1 MGTQSTWGLVFK
13 SSIKS
18 QSNSPIQLS
27 RIMQVFLVALLV
39 VAASAHPTLLK
50 HKLNN
55 APVLNLNHKNV
66 HLTQQVPVLDT
77 VDVVAP
83 QVYTTLNK
91 QIVPQMYTTINKE
104 VVPQMYTTL
113 NKQVVPQM
121 YTTLNKQVVPQVYTT
136 TLNNQ
141 VVPQTYT
148 TLNSQVI
155 PQTYTSLNNQ
165 GIPQVQVVPQVYS
178 QVQPIVTPIVQ
189 TPVFKTIHTQAELT
203 EGYVAANHGAVH
215 TAPMP
220 EGPSNDGFFA
230 SHHINLPIVKA

>member
-18 QSNSPIQLS
+18 QSNSPIKHS

-91 QIVPQMYTTINKE
+91 QVVPQVNTIVNKQIVPQMYTTINKE

-113 NKQVVPQM
+113 NKEVVPQM
-121 YTTLNKQVVPQVYTT
+121 YTTLNKQVVPQTYT

-141 VVPQTYT
+141 V
-148 TLNSQVI
+148 
-155 PQTYTSLNNQ
+155 
-165 GIPQVQVVPQVYS
+165 IPQVKVVPQVYS
-178 QVQPIVTPIVQ
+178 YVQPIVTPIVQ
-189 TPVFKTIHTQAELT
+189 TQAQLT

-230 SHHINLPIVKA
+230 SHHINLPNVKA

>member
-1 MGTQSTWGLVFK
+1 MGLVFK

-18 QSNSPIQLS
+18 QSNSPIKHS
-27 RIMQVFLVALLV
+27 RIVQVFLVALLV

-91 QIVPQMYTTINKE
+91 QVVPQMYTTFNKE

-113 NKQVVPQM
+113 NKQVI
-121 YTTLNKQVVPQVYTT
+121 
-136 TLNNQ
+136 
-141 VVPQTYT
+141 PQTYT

-155 PQTYTSLNNQ
+155 PQTYTTLNNQ
-165 GIPQVQVVPQVYS
+165 VIPQVQVVPQVYS
-178 QVQPIVTPIVQ
+178 QIQPIVTPIVQ
-189 TPVFKTIHTQAELT
+189 TPVFKTIQTQAELT

-230 SHHINLPIVKA
+230 SHHINLPNV

>member
-1 MGTQSTWGLVFK
+1 MG
-13 SSIKS
+13 S
-18 QSNSPIQLS
+18 QTNSPIKHS

-91 QIVPQMYTTINKE
+91 QVVPQMYTTINKE

-113 NKQVVPQM
+113 NKQVVPQV
-121 YTTLNKQVVPQVYTT
+121 YTTLNKQVVPQTYT

-141 VVPQTYT
+141 V
-148 TLNSQVI
+148 
-155 PQTYTSLNNQ
+155 
-165 GIPQVQVVPQVYS
+165 IPQVQVVPQVYS
-178 QVQPIVTPIVQ
+178 QVQTIVTPIVQ
-189 TPVFKTIHTQAELT
+189 TQAQLT

-230 SHHINLPIVKA
+230 SHHINLPNVKA

>member
-1 MGTQSTWGLVFK
+1 MGLVFK

-18 QSNSPIQLS
+18 QSNSPIKHS

-83 QVYTTLNK
+83 EVYTTLNKQVVPQVYTTLNK
-91 QIVPQMYTTINKE
+91 QIIPQVNTI
-104 VVPQMYTTL
+104 V

-141 VVPQTYT
+141 VIPQTYT
-148 TLNSQVI
+148 TLNNQVI
-155 PQTYTSLNNQ
+155 PQ
-165 GIPQVQVVPQVYS
+165 VRVVPQVYS

-189 TPVFKTIHTQAELT
+189 TQAQLT

-230 SHHINLPIVKA
+230 SHHINLPNVKA

>member
-1 MGTQSTWGLVFK
+1 MGLVFK

-18 QSNSPIQLS
+18 QSNSPIKHS

-91 QIVPQMYTTINKE
+91 QVVPQMYTTINKE
-104 VVPQMYTTL
+104 
-113 NKQVVPQM
+113 VVPQM

-155 PQTYTSLNNQ
+155 PQTYTTLNNQ
-165 GIPQVQVVPQVYS
+165 VIPQVQVVPQVYS

-189 TPVFKTIHTQAELT
+189 TPVFKTIQTQAELT

-230 SHHINLPIVKA
+230 SHHINLPNVKA

>member
-1 MGTQSTWGLVFK
+1 MGVFK

-18 QSNSPIQLS
+18 QSNSPIKHS

-91 QIVPQMYTTINKE
+91 HVVPQMYTTINKE

-113 NKQVVPQM
+113 NKQVG
-121 YTTLNKQVVPQVYTT
+121 PQV
-136 TLNNQ
+136 
-141 VVPQTYT
+141 YT
-148 TLNSQVI
+148 TLNSQV
-155 PQTYTSLNNQ
+155 
-165 GIPQVQVVPQVYS
+165 IPQVQVVPQVYS

-189 TPVFKTIHTQAELT
+189 TPVFKTIQTQAELT

-230 SHHINLPIVKA
+230 SHHINLPNVKA

>member
-1 MGTQSTWGLVFK
+1 MGLVFK

-18 QSNSPIQLS
+18 QSNSPIKHS

-91 QIVPQMYTTINKE
+91 QVVPQVNTIVNKQVVPQMYTTINKE

-113 NKQVVPQM
+113 NKQVVPQ
-121 YTTLNKQVVPQVYTT
+121 VYTT
-136 TLNNQ
+136 TLNQ
-141 VVPQTYT
+141 V
-148 TLNSQVI
+148 
-155 PQTYTSLNNQ
+155 
-165 GIPQVQVVPQVYS
+165 IPQVQVVPQVYS
-178 QVQPIVTPIVQ
+178 QVQPIVTPIIQ
-189 TPVFKTIHTQAELT
+189 TPVFKTIQTQAELT

-230 SHHINLPIVKA
+230 SHHINLPNVKA

>member
-1 MGTQSTWGLVFK
+1 MGLVFK

-18 QSNSPIQLS
+18 QSNSPIKHS
-27 RIMQVFLVALLV
+27 RIMQVFIVALLV

-91 QIVPQMYTTINKE
+91 Q
-104 VVPQMYTTL
+104 
-113 NKQVVPQM
+113 
-121 YTTLNKQVVPQVYTT
+121 
-136 TLNNQ
+136 

-148 TLNSQVI
+148 TLNSHVIPQTYTTLNNQVI
-155 PQTYTSLNNQ
+155 PQTYTTLNNQ
-165 GIPQVQVVPQVYS
+165 AIPQVQVVPQVYS

-189 TPVFKTIHTQAELT
+189 TPVFKTIQTQAELT

-230 SHHINLPIVKA
+230 SHHINLPNVKA

>member
-1 MGTQSTWGLVFK
+1 MGLVFK

-18 QSNSPIQLS
+18 QSNSPIKHS

-91 QIVPQMYTTINKE
+91 QVVPQVNTIVNKQVVPQMYTTINKE

-113 NKQVVPQM
+113 NKQVVPQ
-121 YTTLNKQVVPQVYTT
+121 V
-136 TLNNQ
+136 
-141 VVPQTYT
+141 YT

-155 PQTYTSLNNQ
+155 PQTYTTLNNQ
-165 GIPQVQVVPQVYS
+165 VIPQVQVVPQVYS

-189 TPVFKTIHTQAELT
+189 TPVFKTIQ
-203 EGYVAANHGAVH
+203 
-215 TAPMP
+215 
-220 EGPSNDGFFA
+220 
-230 SHHINLPIVKA
+230 

>member
-1 MGTQSTWGLVFK
+1 MGLVFK

-18 QSNSPIQLS
+18 QSNSPIKHS

-91 QIVPQMYTTINKE
+91 Q
-104 VVPQMYTTL
+104 VVPQVNAIV

-121 YTTLNKQVVPQVYTT
+121 YTTLNNQVIPQIYT

-141 VVPQTYT
+141 V
-148 TLNSQVI
+148 I
-155 PQTYTSLNNQ
+155 PH
-165 GIPQVQVVPQVYS
+165 VQVVPQVYS
-178 QVQPIVTPIVQ
+178 HVQPIVTPIVQ
-189 TPVFKTIHTQAELT
+189 TQAQLT

-230 SHHINLPIVKA
+230 SHHINLPNVKA

>member
-1 MGTQSTWGLVFK
+1 MGVFK

-18 QSNSPIQLS
+18 QSNSPIKHS

-91 QIVPQMYTTINKE
+91 Q

-113 NKQVVPQM
+113 NK
-121 YTTLNKQVVPQVYTT
+121 
-136 TLNNQ
+136 Q

-155 PQTYTSLNNQ
+155 PQTYTTLNSQ
-165 GIPQVQVVPQVYS
+165 VIPQVQVVPQVYS

-189 TPVFKTIHTQAELT
+189 TPVFKTTQTQAELT

-230 SHHINLPIVKA
+230 SHHINLPNVKA

>member
-1 MGTQSTWGLVFK
+1 
-13 SSIKS
+13 
-18 QSNSPIQLS
+18 
-27 RIMQVFLVALLV
+27 MQVFLVALLV

-91 QIVPQMYTTINKE
+91 QVVPQVNTIVNKQVVPQMYTTINKE
-104 VVPQMYTTL
+104 
-113 NKQVVPQM
+113 VVPQM

-155 PQTYTSLNNQ
+155 PQTYTTLNNQ
-165 GIPQVQVVPQVYS
+165 VIPQTYTTLNNQVIPQVQVVPQVYS

-189 TPVFKTIHTQAELT
+189 TPVFKTIQTQAELT

-230 SHHINLPIVKA
+230 SHHINLPNVKA

>member
-1 MGTQSTWGLVFK
+1 MGLVFK

-18 QSNSPIQLS
+18 QSKSSVKLLTT
-27 RIMQVFLVALLV
+27 MQVFLVALLV

-91 QIVPQMYTTINKE
+91 QVVPQMYTTINKE
-104 VVPQMYTTL
+104 VVPQTY
-113 NKQVVPQM
+113 
-121 YTTLNKQVVPQVYTT
+121 T

-141 VVPQTYT
+141 V
-148 TLNSQVI
+148 
-155 PQTYTSLNNQ
+155 
-165 GIPQVQVVPQVYS
+165 IPQVQVVPQVYS
-178 QVQPIVTPIVQ
+178 QVQTIVTPIVQ
-189 TPVFKTIHTQAELT
+189 AQAQLT

-230 SHHINLPIVKA
+230 SHHINLPNVKA

>member
-1 MGTQSTWGLVFK
+1 MGLVFK

-18 QSNSPIQLS
+18 QSNSPIKHS

-91 QIVPQMYTTINKE
+91 Q
-104 VVPQMYTTL
+104 VVPQVNTIV
-113 NKQVVPQM
+113 NKQVVPQ
-121 YTTLNKQVVPQVYTT
+121 
-136 TLNNQ
+136 
-141 VVPQTYT
+141 
-148 TLNSQVI
+148 I
-155 PQTYTSLNNQ
+155 
-165 GIPQVQVVPQVYS
+165 YS

-189 TPVFKTIHTQAELT
+189 TPVFKTIQTQAELT

-230 SHHINLPIVKA
+230 SHHINLPNVKA

>member
-18 QSNSPIQLS
+18 QSNSPIKHS

-91 QIVPQMYTTINKE
+91 QVVPQVNTTINKE

-113 NKQVVPQM
+113 NKQVVPQ
-121 YTTLNKQVVPQVYTT
+121 
-136 TLNNQ
+136 
-141 VVPQTYT
+141 TYT
-148 TLNSQVI
+148 TLNSQV
-155 PQTYTSLNNQ
+155 
-165 GIPQVQVVPQVYS
+165 IPQVQVVPQVYS
-178 QVQPIVTPIVQ
+178 QIQPIVTPIVQ
-189 TPVFKTIHTQAELT
+189 TPVFKTIQTQAELT

-230 SHHINLPIVKA
+230 SHHINLPNVKA

>member
-13 SSIKS
+13 SRIKS
-18 QSNSPIQLS
+18 ESQFSVKLLTT
-27 RIMQVFLVALLV
+27 MQVFIVALLV
-39 VAASAHPTLLK
+39 VAASAHTTLLK

-91 QIVPQMYTTINKE
+91 QVVPQMYTTINKE
-104 VVPQMYTTL
+104 VVPQIYTTL
-113 NKQVVPQM
+113 NK
-121 YTTLNKQVVPQVYTT
+121 
-136 TLNNQ
+136 Q

-148 TLNSQVI
+148 TLNSQFI
-155 PQTYTSLNNQ
+155 PQTYTTLNNQ
-165 GIPQVQVVPQVYS
+165 VIPQVQVVPQVYS
-178 QVQPIVTPIVQ
+178 QIQPIVTPIVQ
-189 TPVFKTIHTQAELT
+189 TPVFKTIQTQAELT

-230 SHHINLPIVKA
+230 SHHINLPNVKA

>member
-1 MGTQSTWGLVFK
+1 MG
-13 SSIKS
+13 S
-18 QSNSPIQLS
+18 QTNSPIKHS
-27 RIMQVFLVALLV
+27 RIMQVFIVALLV

-83 QVYTTLNK
+83 QVYTTLSK
-91 QIVPQMYTTINKE
+91 
-104 VVPQMYTTL
+104 
-113 NKQVVPQM
+113 
-121 YTTLNKQVVPQVYTT
+121 
-136 TLNNQ
+136 Q

-155 PQTYTSLNNQ
+155 PQTYTTLNSQ
-165 GIPQVQVVPQVYS
+165 VIPQVQVVPQVYS

-189 TPVFKTIHTQAELT
+189 TPVFKTIQTQAELT

-230 SHHINLPIVKA
+230 SHHINLPNVKA

>member
-1 MGTQSTWGLVFK
+1 MGLVFK

-18 QSNSPIQLS
+18 QSNSPIKHS

-50 HKLNN
+50 HKLHG

-91 QIVPQMYTTINKE
+91 Q
-104 VVPQMYTTL
+104 VVPQVNTIV

-121 YTTLNKQVVPQVYTT
+121 YTTLNK
-136 TLNNQ
+136 Q

-155 PQTYTSLNNQ
+155 PQTYTTLNSQ
-165 GIPQVQVVPQVYS
+165 VIPQVQVVPQVYS
-178 QVQPIVTPIVQ
+178 QIQPIVTPIVQ
-189 TPVFKTIHTQAELT
+189 TPVFKTIQTQAELT

-230 SHHINLPIVKA
+230 SHHINLPNVKA

>member
-1 MGTQSTWGLVFK
+1 MGVFK

-18 QSNSPIQLS
+18 QSNSPIKHS
-27 RIMQVFLVALLV
+27 RIMQVFIVALLV

-91 QIVPQMYTTINKE
+91 Q
-104 VVPQMYTTL
+104 
-113 NKQVVPQM
+113 
-121 YTTLNKQVVPQVYTT
+121 VVPQVNTIV
-136 TLNNQ
+136 NKQ
-141 VVPQTYT
+141 VIPQTYT
-148 TLNSQVI
+148 TLNNQV
-155 PQTYTSLNNQ
+155 
-165 GIPQVQVVPQVYS
+165 IPQVQVVPQVYS
-178 QVQPIVTPIVQ
+178 QIQPIVTPIVQ
-189 TPVFKTIHTQAELT
+189 TPVFKTIQTQAELT

-230 SHHINLPIVKA
+230 SHHINLPNVKA

>member
-18 QSNSPIQLS
+18 QSNSPIKHS

-91 QIVPQMYTTINKE
+91 QVVPQVNTIVNKQVVPQMYTTINKE

-113 NKQVVPQM
+113 NKQVVPQT
-121 YTTLNKQVVPQVYTT
+121 YTTLNSHVI
-136 TLNNQ
+136 
-141 VVPQTYT
+141 PQTYT
-148 TLNSQVI
+148 TLN
-155 PQTYTSLNNQ
+155 NQ
-165 GIPQVQVVPQVYS
+165 AIPQVQVVPQVYS
-178 QVQPIVTPIVQ
+178 QVQHIVTPIVQ
-189 TPVFKTIHTQAELT
+189 TPVLKTIQTQAELT

-230 SHHINLPIVKA
+230 SHHINLPNVKA

>member
-1 MGTQSTWGLVFK
+1 MGVFK
-13 SSIKS
+13 SSIKFQL
-18 QSNSPIQLS
+18 QSSVKLLTT
-27 RIMQVFLVALLV
+27 MQVFIVALLV

-66 HLTQQVPVLDT
+66 HLTQQVPALDT

-83 QVYTTLNK
+83 QVNT
-91 QIVPQMYTTINKE
+91 IV
-104 VVPQMYTTL
+104 

-121 YTTLNKQVVPQVYTT
+121 YTNLSQ
-136 TLNNQ
+136 Q

-148 TLNSQVI
+148 TFNNQVI
-155 PQTYTSLNNQ
+155 PQTYTTLNNQ
-165 GIPQVQVVPQVYS
+165 VIPQVQVVPQVYS

-189 TPVFKTIHTQAELT
+189 TPVFKTIQTQAELT

-220 EGPSNDGFFA
+220 EGPSNDGFFP
-230 SHHINLPIVKA
+230 SHHINLPNVKA

>member
-18 QSNSPIQLS
+18 QSNSPIKHS

-91 QIVPQMYTTINKE
+91 Q
-104 VVPQMYTTL
+104 
-113 NKQVVPQM
+113 
-121 YTTLNKQVVPQVYTT
+121 
-136 TLNNQ
+136 

-148 TLNSQVI
+148 TLNGQVI
-155 PQTYTSLNNQ
+155 PQTYTTLNSHVIPQTYTTLNNQ
-165 GIPQVQVVPQVYS
+165 VIPQTYTTLNNQAIPQVQVVPQVYS

-189 TPVFKTIHTQAELT
+189 TPVFKTIQTQAELT
-203 EGYVAANHGAVH
+203 EGYVAANHG
-215 TAPMP
+215 
-220 EGPSNDGFFA
+220 
-230 SHHINLPIVKA
+230 

>member
-1 MGTQSTWGLVFK
+1 MGLVFK
-13 SSIKS
+13 SRIKS
-18 QSNSPIQLS
+18 ESQFSVKLLTT
-27 RIMQVFLVALLV
+27 MQVFIVALLV

-55 APVLNLNHKNV
+55 APVLNLNHQNF

-83 QVYTTLNK
+83 
-91 QIVPQMYTTINKE
+91 E
-104 VVPQMYTTL
+104 VYTTL
-113 NKQVVPQM
+113 NKQVVPQV

-141 VVPQTYT
+141 IVPQTYT
-148 TLNSQVI
+148 TLNNQVI
-155 PQTYTSLNNQ
+155 PQTYTTLNQ
-165 GIPQVQVVPQVYS
+165 VIPQVQVVPQVYS

-189 TPVFKTIHTQAELT
+189 TPVFKTIQTQAELT
-203 EGYVAANHGAVH
+203 EGYVAANHGAAH

-230 SHHINLPIVKA
+230 SHHINLPNVKA

>member
-1 MGTQSTWGLVFK
+1 MGLVFK

-18 QSNSPIQLS
+18 QSNSPIKHS

-91 QIVPQMYTTINKE
+91 QVVPQVNTIVNKQVVPQMYTTINKE

-113 NKQVVPQM
+113 NKQVVPQ
-121 YTTLNKQVVPQVYTT
+121 VYTT

-141 VVPQTYT
+141 VIPQTYT
-148 TLNSQVI
+148 TLNNQV
-155 PQTYTSLNNQ
+155 
-165 GIPQVQVVPQVYS
+165 IPQVQVVPQIYS

-189 TPVFKTIHTQAELT
+189 TPVFKTIQTQAELT

-230 SHHINLPIVKA
+230 SHHINLPNVKA

>member
-18 QSNSPIQLS
+18 QSNSPIKHS
-27 RIMQVFLVALLV
+27 RIMQAFLVALLV
-39 VAASAHPTLLK
+39 VVASAHPTLLK

-55 APVLNLNHKNV
+55 PPVLNLNHKNV

-91 QIVPQMYTTINKE
+91 QVVPQMYTTLSKQI
-104 VVPQMYTTL
+104 VPQMYTTL
-113 NKQVVPQM
+113 NKE
-121 YTTLNKQVVPQVYTT
+121 VVPQVYTT
-136 TLNNQ
+136 TLN
-141 VVPQTYT
+141 
-148 TLNSQVI
+148 SQVI
-155 PQTYTSLNNQ
+155 PQAYTTLNNQ
-165 GIPQVQVVPQVYS
+165 VIPQVQVVPQVYS
-178 QVQPIVTPIVQ
+178 QVQHIVTPIVQ
-189 TPVFKTIHTQAELT
+189 TPVLKTIQTQAELT

-230 SHHINLPIVKA
+230 SHHINLPNVKA

>member
-1 MGTQSTWGLVFK
+1 MGLVFR

-18 QSNSPIQLS
+18 QLQSSVKLLTT
-27 RIMQVFLVALLV
+27 MQVFLVALLV
-39 VAASAHPTLLK
+39 VAASAHTTLLK
-50 HKLNN
+50 HNLNN

-66 HLTQQVPVLDT
+66 HLTHQVPVVDT

-91 QIVPQMYTTINKE
+91 Q
-104 VVPQMYTTL
+104 VVPQVNTI
-113 NKQVVPQM
+113 V
-121 YTTLNKQVVPQVYTT
+121 NKQVVPQVYTT

-155 PQTYTSLNNQ
+155 PQTYTTLNNQ
-165 GIPQVQVVPQVYS
+165 VIPQVQVVPQIYS

-189 TPVFKTIHTQAELT
+189 TPVFKTIQTQAELT
-203 EGYVAANHGAVH
+203 EGYVAAN
-215 TAPMP
+215 
-220 EGPSNDGFFA
+220 
-230 SHHINLPIVKA
+230 

>member
-1 MGTQSTWGLVFK
+1 MGVFK

-18 QSNSPIQLS
+18 QSNSPIKHS

-55 APVLNLNHKNV
+55 APVLNLNHRNV

-83 QVYTTLNK
+83 QVYTTVNK
-91 QIVPQMYTTINKE
+91 QVVPQMYTTINKE

-113 NKQVVPQM
+113 NKEVVPQM

-155 PQTYTSLNNQ
+155 PQTYTTLNNQ
-165 GIPQVQVVPQVYS
+165 VIPQVQVVPQVYS
-178 QVQPIVTPIVQ
+178 QIHPIVTPIVQ
-189 TPVFKTIHTQAELT
+189 TPVFKTIQTQAELT

-230 SHHINLPIVKA
+230 SHHINLPNVKA

>member
-1 MGTQSTWGLVFK
+1 
-13 SSIKS
+13 
-18 QSNSPIQLS
+18 
-27 RIMQVFLVALLV
+27 MQVFLVALLV

-91 QIVPQMYTTINKE
+91 QVVPQVNTIVNKQVVPQMYTTINKE
-104 VVPQMYTTL
+104 
-113 NKQVVPQM
+113 VVPQM

-155 PQTYTSLNNQ
+155 PQTYTTLNNQ
-165 GIPQVQVVPQVYS
+165 VIPQVQVVPQVYS

-189 TPVFKTIHTQAELT
+189 TPVFKTIQTQAELT

-230 SHHINLPIVKA
+230 SHHINLPNVKA

>member
-1 MGTQSTWGLVFK
+1 MGLVFK

-18 QSNSPIQLS
+18 QSNSPIKHS

-91 QIVPQMYTTINKE
+91 QVVPQVNTIVNKQVVPQMYTTINKE

-113 NKQVVPQM
+113 NKQVVPQ
-121 YTTLNKQVVPQVYTT
+121 VYTT

-141 VVPQTYT
+141 V
-148 TLNSQVI
+148 
-155 PQTYTSLNNQ
+155 
-165 GIPQVQVVPQVYS
+165 IPQVQVVPQVYS

-189 TPVFKTIHTQAELT
+189 TPVFKTIQTQAELT

-230 SHHINLPIVKA
+230 SHHINLPNVKA

>member
-1 MGTQSTWGLVFK
+1 MGLVFK

-18 QSNSPIQLS
+18 QSNSPIKHS

-91 QIVPQMYTTINKE
+91 QVVPQVNTIVNKHVVPQVNTIVNKHVVPQMYTTINKE

-113 NKQVVPQM
+113 NSQVI
-121 YTTLNKQVVPQVYTT
+121 
-136 TLNNQ
+136 
-141 VVPQTYT
+141 PQTFT

-155 PQTYTSLNNQ
+155 PQTYTTLNNQ
-165 GIPQVQVVPQVYS
+165 VIPQVQVVPQVY
-178 QVQPIVTPIVQ
+178 
-189 TPVFKTIHTQAELT
+189 
-203 EGYVAANHGAVH
+203 
-215 TAPMP
+215 
-220 EGPSNDGFFA
+220 
-230 SHHINLPIVKA
+230 

>member
-1 MGTQSTWGLVFK
+1 MGLVFK

-18 QSNSPIQLS
+18 QSQSSVKLLTT
-27 RIMQVFLVALLV
+27 MQVFIVALLV

-91 QIVPQMYTTINKE
+91 QVVPQVNTIVNKQ

-121 YTTLNKQVVPQVYTT
+121 YTTLNKQVVPQ
-136 TLNNQ
+136 
-141 VVPQTYT
+141 TYT

-155 PQTYTSLNNQ
+155 PQTYTTLNNQ
-165 GIPQVQVVPQVYS
+165 VIPQVQVVPQVYS
-178 QVQPIVTPIVQ
+178 QIQPI
-189 TPVFKTIHTQAELT
+189 
-203 EGYVAANHGAVH
+203 
-215 TAPMP
+215 
-220 EGPSNDGFFA
+220 
-230 SHHINLPIVKA
+230 

>member
-1 MGTQSTWGLVFK
+1 MGLVFK

-18 QSNSPIQLS
+18 QSNSPIKHS

-39 VAASAHPTLLK
+39 VAASAHPTPLK

-91 QIVPQMYTTINKE
+91 QA
-104 VVPQMYTTL
+104 
-113 NKQVVPQM
+113 
-121 YTTLNKQVVPQVYTT
+121 VPQVNTT

-148 TLNSQVI
+148 TLNNHVI
-155 PQTYTSLNNQ
+155 PQTYTTLNNQ
-165 GIPQVQVVPQVYS
+165 VIPQVQVVPQVYS
-178 QVQPIVTPIVQ
+178 HVQPIVTPIVQ
-189 TPVFKTIHTQAELT
+189 TPVFKTIQTQAELT

-230 SHHINLPIVKA
+230 SHHINLPNVKA

>member
-18 QSNSPIQLS
+18 QLNSPIKHS

-83 QVYTTLNK
+83 Q
-91 QIVPQMYTTINKE
+91 
-104 VVPQMYTTL
+104 MYTTL
-113 NKQVVPQM
+113 NQQVVPQM

-148 TLNSQVI
+148 TLNTQVI
-155 PQTYTSLNNQ
+155 PQTYTTLNNQ
-165 GIPQVQVVPQVYS
+165 IIPQVQVVPQVYS

-189 TPVFKTIHTQAELT
+189 TPVFKTIRTQAELT

-230 SHHINLPIVKA
+230 SHHINLPNVKA

>member
-1 MGTQSTWGLVFK
+1 MG
-13 SSIKS
+13 S
-18 QSNSPIQLS
+18 QTNSPIKHS

-91 QIVPQMYTTINKE
+91 QVVPQMYTTINKE

-113 NKQVVPQM
+113 NKQVVPQV
-121 YTTLNKQVVPQVYTT
+121 YTTLNKQVVPQTYT

-141 VVPQTYT
+141 VIPQTYT
-148 TLNSQVI
+148 TLNNQV
-155 PQTYTSLNNQ
+155 
-165 GIPQVQVVPQVYS
+165 IPQVQVVPQVYS
-178 QVQPIVTPIVQ
+178 QVQTIVTPIVQ
-189 TPVFKTIHTQAELT
+189 TQAQLT

-230 SHHINLPIVKA
+230 SHHINLPNVKA